1 MDDLDEDLARVE
13 ERIARE
19 ESEAGI
25 RAELTDSD
33 LKRWY
38 KEIEAEAE
46 RILNELQSRLSAQ
59 DENAVTQ
66 PKAPQKLE
74 RFENLEIP
82 TDADER
88 TASE

>member
-19 ESEAGI
+19 EAEARV
-25 RAELTDSD
+25 RADLTDSD

-46 RILNELQSRLSAQ
+46 RTLNELQSRLSAQ
-59 DENAVTQ
+59 DENAVTR
-66 PKAPQKLE
+66 PRASQKLE

-82 TDADER
+82 TDADDQ
-88 TASE
+88 TASK

>member
-19 ESEAGI
+19 EAEARVHGDL
-25 RAELTDSD
+25 ADSD

-38 KEIEAEAE
+38 KELEAEAE
-46 RILNELQSRLSAQ
+46 RTLNELQSRLSAQ
-59 DENAVTQ
+59 DENAATRST
-66 PKAPQKLE
+66 APQKLE

-82 TDADER
+82 TDADDQ
-88 TASE
+88 TASK

>member
-1 MDDLDEDLARVE
+1 MDDHDKDLARVE

-19 ESEAGI
+19 ETEARV
-25 RAELTDSD
+25 RAKLADSD
-33 LKRWY
+33 VERWY

-66 PKAPQKLE
+66 PRTPQKLE

-82 TDADER
+82 THADDQ